1 MMGFILSEMWQGLR
15 RNASMVISVILVTF
29 LSLTFVGGAILLQF
43 QIQAMK
49 TYWYDRAQVSV
60 DMCTDISAAA
70 NCADG
75 RATPEQI
82 AAVQAQL
89 DGPVIQPYVKG
100 YFFEDQAMAYET
112 FQRQF
117 EGDPITKFVK
127 PEYLNEAFWVTMHD
141 PTQSDILIEQLS
153 SMPGVESVT
162 DQRQFLDGIFDALN
176 VASLIS
182 IGIATIMLVA
192 AALLIATTIR
202 LSAFSRR
209 RELGIMRLVGASNR
223 LIQAPFILEGVVA
236 ALIGAILASAAMF
249 AIVQFLVKDYL
260 LPKMPFTSIIGFT
273 EAAWVTPILLVAGV
287 ALAALAGSAAIS
299 RYLRV

>member
-1 MMGFILSEMWQGLR
+1 MMGFVLSEMWQGLR

-43 QIQAMK
+43 QIQSMK
-49 TYWYDRAQVSV
+49 TYWYDRAQVAV
-60 DMCTDISAAA
+60 DMCTETSASA
-70 NCADG
+70 NCTG
-75 RATPEQI
+75 GKATEEQI

-89 DGPVIQPYVKG
+89 DGPVLQPYIKEY
-100 YFFEDQAMAYET
+100 YFENQDQAFAN
-112 FQRQF
+112 FQQQF
-117 EGDPITKFVK
+117 EGDPITKYVK
-127 PEYLNEAFWVTMHD
+127 PEYLNEAFWVNMTD
-141 PTQSDILIEQLS
+141 PSQSSVLVDQLS
-153 SMPGVESVT
+153 AMPGVESVT
-162 DQRQFLDGIFDALN
+162 DQRQFLDGIFEALN
-176 VASLIS
+176 VASLTA
-182 IGIATIMLVA
+182 IGIAAIMLIA

-236 ALIGAILASAAMF
+236 ALIGAVLASAAMF
-249 AIVQFLVKDYL
+249 AIVGLFVKGYL
-260 LPKMPFTSIIGFT
+260 APRMPFTSLIGFT

-287 ALAALAGSAAIS
+287 ALAAAAGSFAIG